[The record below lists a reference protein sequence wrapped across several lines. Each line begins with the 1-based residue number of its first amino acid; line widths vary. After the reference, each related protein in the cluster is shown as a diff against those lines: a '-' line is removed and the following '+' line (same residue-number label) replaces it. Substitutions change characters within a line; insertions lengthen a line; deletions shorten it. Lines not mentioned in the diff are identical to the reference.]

1 MTSRR
6 QPSIPPKIPGYE
18 YVRLLG
24 MGGFADV
31 FEYRQELPRRSVAV
45 KVLLGGSLDQDARE
59 AFFAEANVMAQLSHH
74 PSIVTIYQADIA
86 ADGRPF
92 LVMEYC
98 SRPSLGARYR
108 TERFTVAEVLRTGIR
123 VASAVEAAH
132 RLGILHRDIKPA
144 NILATDFGWPA
155 LTDFGI
161 ASTLGSSTSAT
172 GMSIPWSAPELLAEH
187 PDGDAR
193 GDVYSLGATLYT
205 LVAGRSPFEMLGRS
219 NTPADL
225 LSRIERSP
233 LPPIERE
240 DVPPGLAAV
249 LARSM
254 AKSPERRF
262 SSALALA
269 HALQQ
274 VERSMQLP
282 VTSIDLA
289 EVVAGTSADSAGA
302 TTADAYGTSG
312 ASGSF
317 SAPDTGYDAEESLP
331 GSDEATRMRPIMSI
345 DAYAGGTATGGADGM
360 SHVVD
365 ELDDQAT
372 RMRPITTISPV
383 APGDPDPSDGTR
395 QADNGYGVVA
405 PGRPDALHVGTVSL
419 TPGEAP
425 APVYG
430 TVPGQ
435 AQTGNGF
442 PLAPG
447 AAQFT
452 RQPGEQRTRHY
463 RRSTDRALDDSPAK
477 VSTGRRIMAATSVV
491 VVVLALGLV
500 AYQTVGRD
508 ALSDPQETDD
518 ATATP
523 TLVGGSVVPAPTD
536 LVGVTQGDGTATF
549 RWTNPDEQEGDAY
562 LWRIDVPGGTSP
574 VERIQRPL
582 VTVDVPE
589 GQEDACIEVS
599 IVRSDGRATTTPV
612 VGCSE

>member
-1 MTSRR
+1 MSSRR

-59 AFFAEANVMAQLSHH
+59 AFFGEANVMAQLSHH

-161 ASTLGSSTSAT
+161 ASTLGSSAAAT

-187 PDGDAR
+187 PVGDAR

-205 LVAGRSPFEMLGRS
+205 LVAGRSPFELIGRS
-219 NTPADL
+219 NTPAEL

-233 LPPIERE
+233 LPPIQRQ
-240 DVPPGLAAV
+240 DVPAGLAAV

-254 AKSPERRF
+254 AKDAERRF

-289 EVVAGTSADSAGA
+289 EVTPAGGQPDVH
-302 TTADAYGTSG
+302 GTSG
-312 ASGSF
+312 SSGTF
-317 SAPDTGYDAEESLP
+317 SDPDFDGGVDDSSLP
-331 GSDEATRMRPIMSI
+331 GA
-345 DAYAGGTATGGADGM
+345 
-360 SHVVD
+360 
-365 ELDDQAT
+365 DQAT
-372 RMRPITTISPV
+372 RMRPITSIAPYAGGGTSSDDAARAAALDDESTRLRPITTISPGTSG
-383 APGDPDPSDGTR
+383 APAAQTGGQQVDGP
-395 QADNGYGVVA
+395 AGPAPAGGVS
-405 PGRPDALHVGTVSL
+405 VGTVSA
-419 TPGEAP
+419 PSGE
-425 APVYG
+425 
-430 TVPGQ
+430 TSTQVPGS
-435 AQTGNGF
+435 AHGRLPSVAGF
-442 PLAPG
+442 PPAPG
-447 AAQFT
+447 AAQFSHE
-452 RQPGEQRTRHY
+452 PGAQRTRHY
-463 RRSTDRALDDSPAK
+463 ARSTDPSLDDSPAP
-477 VSTGRRIMAATSVV
+477 VSIGRRIVAAGSVV
-491 VVVLALGLV
+491 VVVVALLLV
-500 AYQTVGRD
+500 AYETVGRD
-508 ALSDPQETDD
+508 ALANPQETQG
-518 ATATP
+518 ATQAP
-523 TLVGGSVVPAPTD
+523 TLVGGSVVPGPTN
-536 LVGVTQGDGTATF
+536 LVGVVQGDGTAVF
-549 RWTNPDEQEGDAY
+549 EWTNPDAQDGDAY
-562 LWRIDVPGGTSP
+562 LWRIDAPGSTSP
-574 VERIQRPL
+574 VERIDSPL
-582 VTVDVPE
+582 VTVDVPQ
-589 GQEDACIEVS
+589 GQDSVCIEVS

-612 VGCSE
+612 EGCTE

>member
-1 MTSRR
+1 MSSRR

-161 ASTLGSSTSAT
+161 ASKLGSSTVAT

-205 LVAGRSPFEMLGRS
+205 LVAGRSPFELVGRS

-225 LSRIERSP
+225 LSRIERTP
-233 LPPIERE
+233 LPPIERG

-254 AKSPERRF
+254 AKDPERRF

-289 EVVAGTSADSAGA
+289 EVGLGTAAGSAGA
-302 TTADAYGTSG
+302 TTPDASGTSG

-317 SAPDTGYDAEESLP
+317 SAPDAEYDDAGSSLP
-331 GSDEATRMRPIMSI
+331 GSDEATRMRPITSI
-345 DAYAGGTATGGADGM
+345 DAYSGAESSAGSVAPPAAD
-360 SHVVD
+360 D
-365 ELDDQAT
+365 PDDAT
-372 RMRPITTISPV
+372 RMRPVTTISPQ
-383 APGDPDPSDGTR
+383 APLDAGPSVGEPADG
-395 QADNGYGVVA
+395 GYGFVGRRSTDVGAIGAPTAYGVA
-405 PGRPDALHVGTVSL
+405 GQVG
-419 TPGEAP
+419 AP
-425 APVYG
+425 AS
-430 TVPGQ
+430 PGPH
-435 AQTGNGF
+435 TGF
-442 PLAPG
+442 PNAPG
-447 AAQFT
+447 AAQFS
-452 RQPGEQRTRHY
+452 RAPGEHRTRHY
-463 RRSTDRALDDSPAK
+463 ARSSDAGRADTPAQP
-477 VSTGRRIMAATSVV
+477 STGRRIVAAASAV

-500 AYQTVGRD
+500 AFQTIGRD
-508 ALSDPQETDD
+508 ARANPQETTDP
-518 ATATP
+518 TATP
-523 TLVGGSVVPAPTD
+523 TLVGGSVVPAPVD
-536 LVGVTQGDGTATF
+536 LVGTPEADGTVTF

-562 LWRIDVPGGTSP
+562 LWRTVEIGDTSP

-589 GQEDACIEVS
+589 GAAQVCIEVS

-612 VGCSE
+612 QGCSG

>member
-1 MTSRR
+1 MSSRR

-59 AFFAEANVMAQLSHH
+59 AFFGEANVMAQLSHH

-161 ASTLGSSTSAT
+161 ASTLGSSTVAT

-205 LVAGRSPFEMLGRS
+205 LVAGRSPFEMIGRS

-225 LSRIERSP
+225 LSRIERTP
-233 LPPIERE
+233 LPTIERG

-254 AKSPERRF
+254 AKDPDRRF

-289 EVVAGTSADSAGA
+289 EVGLGAGA
-302 TTADAYGTSG
+302 PSLGATAADASGPSATSG
-312 ASGSF
+312 AF
-317 SAPDTGYDAEESLP
+317 SAPDAGYD
-331 GSDEATRMRPIMSI
+331 
-345 DAYAGGTATGGADGM
+345 DG
-360 SHVVD
+360 
-365 ELDDQAT
+365 
-372 RMRPITTISPV
+372 
-383 APGDPDPSDGTR
+383 
-395 QADNGYGVVA
+395 
-405 PGRPDALHVGTVSL
+405 
-419 TPGEAP
+419 
-425 APVYG
+425 
-430 TVPGQ
+430 
-435 AQTGNGF
+435 
-442 PLAPG
+442 
-447 AAQFT
+447 
-452 RQPGEQRTRHY
+452 
-463 RRSTDRALDDSPAK
+463 
-477 VSTGRRIMAATSVV
+477 
-491 VVVLALGLV
+491 
-500 AYQTVGRD
+500 
-508 ALSDPQETDD
+508 
-518 ATATP
+518 
-523 TLVGGSVVPAPTD
+523 
-536 LVGVTQGDGTATF
+536 
-549 RWTNPDEQEGDAY
+549 
-562 LWRIDVPGGTSP
+562 
-574 VERIQRPL
+574 
-582 VTVDVPE
+582 
-589 GQEDACIEVS
+589 
-599 IVRSDGRATTTPV
+599 
-612 VGCSE
+612 